1 MKEILLTQGKVAV
14 VDDVDYEQLS
24 RYKWQFDRYAY
35 RTIVLD
41 NGKKRSI
48 RMHRAIMQP
57 PKGLV
62 VDHINGDKL
71 DNRRSNL
78 RVVEYSVNS
87 INRHCG
93 KRPNS
98 SSKYHGVFWDNS
110 KQKWRASSRNKVI
123 GRYETQEQA
132 AQAYDRY
139 VKSNNIMAPTNF
151 RR

>member
-87 INRHCG
+87 MNLHCG
-93 KRPNS
+93 KRPNT
-98 SSKYHGVFWDNS
+98 SSKYYGVFWDNS
-110 KQKWRASSRNKVI
+110 KQKWRASLGQTVI
-123 GRYETQEQA
+123 GRYKTQEQA
-132 AQAYDRY
+132 AQARNDY
-139 VKSNNIMAPTNF
+139 VTDKGIISPLNVI
-151 RR
+151 